1 MKTVYRKIDEDNI
14 YVYAQ
19 SDEFPDHDHET
30 PIGLVTRE
38 INKTVRWSITAYF
51 ICLIEDTINI
61 NDTYYD
67 SVKAGRVLVD
77 SWRNIQLHT
86 KNKKSDPDDTSWPN
100 DWPDLFKN
108 IP

>member
-86 KNKKSDPDDTSWPN
+86 KNKKLGPDDTWPD